1 MPFAALLYRYDP
13 ATRWTVSEG
22 ESGWNN
28 TTRIAENDRG
38 DKRVLRIY
46 ETHKDADKIAFEHDV
61 LLKLSERALPFA
73 VPRPLAL
80 PDGATFT
87 ALGDGTGRY
96 AALFTYTAGVRP
108 DGSEPAV
115 AASIGEA
122 VGRLS
127 LALRTLQPAAAP
139 AYLPCYELERTH
151 PSCPGHVIAAFCEAP
166 QAAFLDLKDELRLIS
181 DAMRAFQA
189 ALKTVRTL
197 PHQLVHGDINDSNL
211 LVGMHDR
218 TQIAAILDFEF
229 CTMELRAM
237 EPAVTLAGLIGEAG
251 SLEAAASFLSGFGSI
266 APLSEEEIDALPLL
280 MRLRRLDVF
289 VHFLGRYLSE
299 VDSADVLRQQTK
311 ETAAGLTL
319 LDRHEAAVRSMC
331 KETMTKKASGKR
343 WQSHK

>member
-1 MPFAALLYRYDP
+1 MSFASLLNRYDP
-13 ATRWTVSEG
+13 GTSWTVSEG

-46 ETHKDADKIAFEHDV
+46 ETHKDADKIAFEHDM
-61 LLKLSERALPFA
+61 LLKLNETALPFA
-73 VPRPLAL
+73 VPRPIAL
-80 PDGATFT
+80 PDGATFAT
-87 ALGDGTGRY
+87 LADGTGRY

-127 LALRTLQPAAAP
+127 LALRTLEPAAAP

-151 PSCPGHVIAAFCEAP
+151 PACPGSVIAAFCEAP
-166 QAAFLDLKDELRLIS
+166 PAAFRDLQDSLLLIGK
-181 DAMRAFQA
+181 AMRDFQA
-189 ALKTVRTL
+189 ALNTVRSL

-211 LVGMHDR
+211 LVDLLDR

-237 EPAVTLAGLIGEAG
+237 EPAVTLAGLIGAEG
-251 SLEAAASFLSGFGSI
+251 NLDAAASFLNGFGGI

-299 VDSADVLRQQTK
+299 VDGADVLRHQTK
-311 ETAAGLTL
+311 DTAAGLAL
-319 LDRHEAAVRSMC
+319 LDRNEAAIRSMC
-331 KETMTKKASGKR
+331 METMTKKASG
-343 WQSHK
+343 